1 MMHSFDRNCWEVA
14 TGKWKCA
21 KYAQNRVRLTGFGI
35 RVSRKLTDVDV
46 SVISPSER
54 QTGQMALMLML
65 QE

>member
-1 MMHSFDRNCWEVA
+1 MA